1 MNDLF
6 ERVLNH
12 IEGTETE
19 IQKWETNTGTE
30 SYSVSTF
37 GPDRW
42 VERAAL
48 GRLMAIDVLSVV
60 LFSVRD
66 SFNLED
72 ERRIIDGWAVELRKA
87 ATNGHI
93 QARDPV
99 TLLALGTLP
108 DGWEW
113 LVSIADADKFVCD
126 RGMTWK
132 CAEQV
137 EYLLEQTRKAGT
149 QYKDPKTAQL
159 MKHYWLAGY
168 EPKKTDTQ
176 PQPAPEAAPA
186 GSVTIWTPERK
197 AEARAMRNKLRSEGV
212 RDFTSR
218 TAGAYGVS
226 ASRLNMVLG
235 EKPLKEKPKRRA
247 GVWNI

>member
-37 GPDRW
+37 GHDRW
-42 VERAAL
+42 IERAAL

-212 RDFTSR
+212 WTLQVEPL
-218 TAGAYGVS
+218 AH
-226 ASRLNMVLG
+226 MV
-235 EKPLKEKPKRRA
+235 
-247 GVWNI
+247 